1 MLGSNDPLARFTLAA
16 LAALWLLAAPSAHAA
31 EEDKAIITLR
41 IEAGRHDRN
50 QTPVRAL
57 LKSHTLLSTSLLRSL
72 GKAHELPDYPSSKSY
87 QAVDERG
94 GQHTVQLTLKPFEA
108 GISGQRIFED
118 FEVYLVIPHLPAG
131 QHTTWKIDLRKT
143 GQEQPAFSWHNFED
157 KFVELRLGDR
167 PVARYMCE
175 ALDESTPERREQTYK
190 VYHHLFDPAGKRLVT
205 KGPGGLYTHHRGLF
219 YGFNRINFGG
229 RMEDAW
235 HCTNGVSQ
243 RVDGPPL
250 PEEWMAGHLAAQ
262 HEDVIDWNRRPP
274 VADEPPEMFREFREL
289 TFFNVPG
296 GTLLE
301 FRSSLE
307 EAGVAHNIRDA
318 IELDGDPQHAGFHFR
333 AAQEVAD
340 KTKHLTYFL
349 RPDGRGKP
357 GETRNWPDDPKH
369 VNLPWNAMS
378 FVLGDQRYT
387 VAYLDHPS
395 NPKEARFSERDYG
408 RFGSYFAHTLELEDT
423 LDLRYRIWLQ
433 EGEMTV
439 DQVARLSRDF
449 VEPPQVSVVEP
460 RED

>member
-1 MLGSNDPLARFTLAA
+1 MAVLSSIDRLARCALAA
-16 LAALWLLAAPSAHAA
+16 LAALWLLAAPSAFAA
-31 EEDKAIITLR
+31 NEDKAIITLR
-41 IEAGRHDRN
+41 IEAGPHDRN

-94 GQHTVQLTLKPFEA
+94 GQHTVQLAIMPYEGGIGGLK
-108 GISGQRIFED
+108 IFEE
-118 FEVYLVIPHLPAG
+118 FEVYLVVPHLAAG
-131 QHTTWKIDLRKT
+131 QHTAWEIDLRKT
-143 GQEQPAFSWHNFED
+143 GQEQLAFSWHNVED

-262 HEDVIDWNRRPP
+262 HEDVIEWNRRPP

-296 GTLLE
+296 GTLAE

-307 EAGVAHNIRDA
+307 EAGWAHNIVTQSNSTA
-318 IELDGDPQHAGFHFR
+318 IRSTPAFTSAPPR
-333 AAQEVAD
+333 
-340 KTKHLTYFL
+340 KWRT
-349 RPDGRGKP
+349 RPN
-357 GETRNWPDDPKH
+357 T
-369 VNLPWNAMS
+369 
-378 FVLGDQRYT
+378 
-387 VAYLDHPS
+387 
-395 NPKEARFSERDYG
+395 
-408 RFGSYFAHTLELEDT
+408 
-423 LDLRYRIWLQ
+423 
-433 EGEMTV
+433 
-439 DQVARLSRDF
+439 
-449 VEPPQVSVVEP
+449 
-460 RED
+460 